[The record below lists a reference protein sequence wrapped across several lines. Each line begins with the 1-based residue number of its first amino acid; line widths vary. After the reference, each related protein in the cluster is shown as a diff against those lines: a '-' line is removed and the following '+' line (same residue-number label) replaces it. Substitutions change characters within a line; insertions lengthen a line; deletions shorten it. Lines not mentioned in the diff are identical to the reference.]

1 MVLSAF
7 DTQFYNGLPSI
18 EDADTAFVDR
28 NNIFTKLAPL
38 FAREEYRGVYDVCLI
53 HHHFDLKPGERM
65 VSHGSISLPTLS
77 SQESQDDPL
86 IIPERWTAYGDPFE
100 FRKVKSGEEFAPPPP
115 ASLLE
120 EFRQCVGD
128 QASILGIC
136 LAEGRLPE
144 GHVYWETTNDHVAR
158 SHVLEIKERVDLAD
172 CRSLFETCWR
182 PESDGTRIVMT
193 CCAVCDDWSHC
204 NP

>member
-86 IIPERWTAYGDPFE
+86 IIPERWTAYGDPF
-100 FRKVKSGEEFAPPPP
+100 
-115 ASLLE
+115 
-120 EFRQCVGD
+120 
-128 QASILGIC
+128 
-136 LAEGRLPE
+136 
-144 GHVYWETTNDHVAR
+144 
-158 SHVLEIKERVDLAD
+158 
-172 CRSLFETCWR
+172 
-182 PESDGTRIVMT
+182 
-193 CCAVCDDWSHC
+193 
-204 NP
+204 

>member
-1 MVLSAF
+1 MLSAF

-18 EDADTAFVDR
+18 EDADSAFFDR

-65 VSHGSISLPTLS
+65 VSHGSISLPIPS
-77 SQESQDDPL
+77 PSQDDAL
-86 IIPERWTAYGDPFE
+86 IVPERWTAYGEAFE
-100 FRKVKSGEEFAPPPP
+100 FRKVELNEELTPPPP

-120 EFRQCVGD
+120 EFRQCIGE

-136 LAEGRLPE
+136 LAEDCLPK
-144 GHVYWETTNDHVAR
+144 GHVYWETTSDHVAR
-158 SHVLEIKERVDLAD
+158 SHVLEIRERVDLAN
-172 CRSLFETCWR
+172 CGSLFETCWR
-182 PESDGTRIVMT
+182 PESDGTRVVMT
-193 CCAVCDDWSHC
+193 CCAVCDDWSHL